1 MTRMPRVAGVL
12 LAGVISCASAQDIR
26 FKYDVPYVPSPQ
38 VTVDEMLRLAEVGP
52 QDYVMDL
59 GSGDGRIVVTAARK
73 FGARGMGVDLDS
85 ELVALSEENARAA
98 GVQDRVKFVVQDIFK
113 TDLRPATVIA
123 MYLLPVITRRLRP
136 ELLELKPGTRIVSH
150 DFDLDDW
157 KPDRKTY
164 VRKNVYVWI
173 VPAKMEGQWRA
184 QLALAPIERV
194 LELAVTQKFQEISAH
209 ARLNGVPTPVWE
221 ARLDG
226 ERISFAVVD
235 RTDRENETT
244 LYFTGRV
251 AGDTID
257 GEVTSGVGNAKQ
269 TVKWRAMRTGR

>member
-38 VTVDEMLRLAEVGP
+38 VTGDEMRRLAEVGP
-52 QDYVMDL
+52 QEYVMDL

-73 FGARGMGVDLDS
+73 FGARVMGVDLDS